1 MLGASARSPAGRPC
15 AWKIHDTETLCE
27 SSFWTQV
34 RDLQKLSKKV
44 EQQERE
50 PKRARKHS
58 SPFDTLPSPAQCAR
72 SRCASPPTLP
82 ICTCAAPIEPACCG
96 LQLDFASLQLGDEDD
111 AWPLSADGIGTEG
124 LRTGQKVLAP
134 PLDDSISERPGSP
147 HVPAKHAR
155 NSPVARQAPP
165 KLEVP
170 SHALPTPSPPPGPG
184 GDLATRRL
192 AGTVSASPGEEEPRA
207 NKGQV
212 DCDMSL
218 AHSLDME
225 ALSLGMQALPRDA
238 QGLTM
243 WPRFEGL
250 LRPVVESE
258 SDWSSDEE

>member
-15 AWKIHDTETLCE
+15 AWKIHDTKTLCE

-72 SRCASPPTLP
+72 PRCASPPTLP

-124 LRTGQKVLAP
+124 LRTGQKVLALHTSRRSTQGTRRSLARLLP
-134 PLDDSISERPGSP
+134 SLRCRATLCRHHRRP
-147 HVPAKHAR
+147 
-155 NSPVARQAPP
+155 QD
-165 KLEVP
+165 
-170 SHALPTPSPPPGPG
+170 PG
-184 GDLATRRL
+184 GI
-192 AGTVSASPGEEEPRA
+192 
-207 NKGQV
+207 
-212 DCDMSL
+212 
-218 AHSLDME
+218 
-225 ALSLGMQALPRDA
+225 LPRGA
-238 QGLTM
+238 SRGQSQRRQERKNLERTRGKWT
-243 WPRFEGL
+243 
-250 LRPVVESE
+250 VT
-258 SDWSSDEE
+258 